1 MIFFVEQVH
10 KRMYK
15 LILKVHISLFKKEQN
30 HALIHEKKNLKGVNL
45 FAPKRKDKRNREID
59 FA

>member
-1 MIFFVEQVH
+1 
-10 KRMYK
+10 MYK
-15 LILKVHISLFKKEQN
+15 LILKVHISFFKKEQN